1 MTTMQKN
8 RLWNKNFTIIT
19 LGTVVSTLGMALS
32 SFAISLMVLDLTKST
47 FLYALYMVA
56 HNFPKMFAPIIAG
69 PFLDRFSRRRV
80 IYTLDFFSATLY
92 LGLYFLLT
100 SGLSSG
106 PVFYPIFLAVTFIM
120 GSVDGVYSVA
130 YESLYP
136 NLVTEGNLSK
146 AYSVSSMIFPLATFM
161 MPVASLIYGTLGSI
175 APLMLLNSATYLV
188 AAIFET
194 QIRCDEKH
202 VDRGG
207 GATSLKRYTDD
218 FRLGL
223 NYIKNEKG
231 LLRITAYFGINM
243 FTGSALGV
251 LMLPFFQENAENI
264 DFTRYI
270 DLLDSAVSKLGIF
283 GSVVITVSTLYSIY
297 AVVGV
302 LGRLIGGFIHYKV
315 KYPLKA
321 RFAIALGVYALYTII
336 DGSMLFMPYPI
347 MMLFAFI
354 SGVSGVTS
362 FTIRTAATHSYVPDS
377 YRARFAGT
385 FSMIMT
391 CGTLLGQLIV
401 GLLGEVFDPKM
412 IVLTFNII
420 NMFAVYFVVYRGRED
435 IKKIY
440 NREVD

>member
-1 MTTMQKN
+1 MISMQKN
-8 RLWNKNFTIIT
+8 RLWTKNFTIIT
-19 LGTVVSTLGMALS
+19 LGTVVSTLGTALA

-56 HNFPKMFAPIIAG
+56 HNLPKMFAPILAG
-69 PFLDRFSRRRV
+69 PLLDRFSRRRM
-80 IYTLDFFSATLY
+80 IYTLDFFSAALY
-92 LGLYFLLT
+92 LGLYLLLKA
-100 SGLSSG
+100 GIGSG
-106 PVFYPIFLAVTFIM
+106 PAFYPIFLAITFVM
-120 GSVDGVYSVA
+120 GSIDGTYSVA

-136 NLVTEGNLSK
+136 NLVPEGNLSK

-175 APLMLLNSATYLV
+175 APLMLLNAVTYLI

-194 QIRCDEKH
+194 QIKCDEKH
-202 VDRGG
+202 IS
-207 GATSLKRYTDD
+207 TESTPSLKRYADD

-223 NYIKNEKG
+223 KYIGGEKG

-251 LMLPFFQENAENI
+251 LMLPFFQDNADNI

-270 DLLDSAVSKLGIF
+270 DMIDAAISKLGIF
-283 GSVVITVSTLYSIY
+283 GNVVVTVSTLFSIY

-302 LGRLIGGFIHYKV
+302 LGRLIGGFVHYKI

-321 RFAIALGVYALYTII
+321 RFAIALFVYVLYTVI
-336 DGSMLFMPYPI
+336 DGSMLFLPYPV

-362 FTIRTAATHSYVPDS
+362 YTIRTAATHSYVPDN

-401 GLLGEVFDPKM
+401 GILGEMLDPRL
-412 IVLTFNII
+412 IVLSFNII

-435 IKKIY
+435 LKKIY
-440 NREVD
+440 NREVN